1 MKYLLSLILLFS
13 LFYSCDIVEPT
24 DNYYVIDT
32 VSNIIPDSVDKVVKK
47 VMLFDFTGIR
57 CVNCPRAHETMHQLQ
72 SVYPDRLVEISVHGT
87 SLAIPIGEYVTD
99 LRTDDGTEMI
109 STFGISAIPTGLVD
123 YYDKNYLS
131 SETAWADE
139 VSNAIEDVPAVGIS
153 IQNSYN
159 SSSNNLNIS
168 IEIISLTDFQNGLKL
183 DVFVVEDSV
192 ITRQAIEE
200 SPGYEEEYV
209 QMNVFRDAIS
219 NVWGDDIFVVGA
231 SVNDKDTKD
240 YSYSFS
246 ADWNS
251 ENSRIIAFVFDE
263 NNKILNLQVEPVQ

>member
-32 VSNIIPDSVDKVVKK
+32 VSNTNPDSVDEIVKK
-47 VMLFDFTGIR
+47 VMLFDFTAIR
-57 CVNCPRAHETMHQLQ
+57 CVNCPGAHETMHQLQ

-87 SLAIPIGEYVTD
+87 PLAYPVGEYVVD
-99 LRTDDGTEMI
+99 LRTDDGNELI
-109 STFGISAIPTGLVD
+109 STFGISAIPAGLVD
-123 YYDKNYLS
+123 NYDKNYIS

-139 VSNAIEDVPAVGIS
+139 VSNVIDEEPIVGIS
-153 IQNSYN
+153 IKNSYN
-159 SSSNNLNIS
+159 SSNNNLDIS

-183 DVFVVEDSV
+183 AVFVVEDSI

-200 SPGYEEEYV
+200 APGYEEEYV
-209 QMNVFRDAIS
+209 QMNVFRDAVS
-219 NVWGDDIFVVGA
+219 NVWGDDVFVVGA
-231 SVNDKDTKD
+231 VANDEDTKD

-246 ADWNS
+246 PDWNS
-251 ENSRIIAFVFDE
+251 GNSRIIAFVFDE
-263 NNKILNLQVEPVQ
+263 NNKILNVQEEPIQ